1 MYTLCMCVCLLCVNV
16 LGKNTLPTLL
26 CFGVGVMQHPHLHQD
41 TALDPRHQ
49 HSSFSLQSPN
59 CASVTW
65 LFVLSHLLHWLKANK
80 FSLLRF
86 LNICVNSS
94 ASSLPGYPWHICFYH
109 IPCSNLTTVTLF
121 RVSCRNIDIPDFW
134 MTSVPSAHTVTQ
146 SQFCRCFEIVEG
158 IIIVIAENR
167 HHYSTGMIHEKSY
180 SNMEEISNSLYK
192 NYKFV
197 PFSSQLLTTFCFIF
211 LDGIQDYSQG
221 KKFWITANLF
231 NLISLSKHS
240 DHLFRS
246 HLYVPFLNI
255 SSIFLH
261 LGVSHSE
268 KLS

>member
-41 TALDPRHQ
+41 TAFDPRHQ

-197 PFSSQLLTTFCFIF
+197 PFSSQLLTTFLFFWMVFKIILKVKTF
-211 LDGIQDYSQG
+211 ESQ
-221 KKFWITANLF
+221 
-231 NLISLSKHS
+231 LISLILSLYQS
-240 DHLFRS
+240 ILTTCSEVIYMFLFWTFLLFFCIWEFLTVRS
-246 HLYVPFLNI
+246 
-255 SSIFLH
+255 
-261 LGVSHSE
+261 
-268 KLS
+268 